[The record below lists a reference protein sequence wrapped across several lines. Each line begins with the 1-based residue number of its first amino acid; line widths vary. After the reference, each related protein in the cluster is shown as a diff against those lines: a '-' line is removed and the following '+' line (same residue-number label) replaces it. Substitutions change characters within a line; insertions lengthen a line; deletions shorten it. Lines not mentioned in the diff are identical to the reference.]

1 MPSVSLTNWRTTRR
15 AALDAVEAAHTTVH
29 GTGPGRREATR
40 QINHGYAV
48 LLAAEFQGFC
58 RELHTEAVRYLVAA
72 VPTELQLIV
81 DRALT
86 LNRQLD
92 RGNANPATLG
102 SDFGRLGLVW
112 WKSVDEV
119 ESAGADLRDE
129 LEKLNTWRNAVAHND
144 FDPKKLG
151 GTMVLTLSMVR
162 GWRKVCNQLAV
173 ALDQVL
179 ADHIATSTKALPW

>member
-29 GTGPGRREATR
+29 GTGAGRREATR

-72 VPTELQLIV
+72 VPIEMQVIV
-81 DRALT
+81 GRALT

-92 RGNANPATLG
+92 LGNANPATLG
-102 SDFGRLGLVW
+102 SDFGRLGVVW
-112 WKSVDEV
+112 WQSVDQV
-119 ESAGADLRDE
+119 EASGPDMRDE
-129 LEKLNTWRNAVAHND
+129 LEKLNAWRNAVAHND
-144 FDPKKLG
+144 FDSKKLG
-151 GTMVLTLSMVR
+151 GTILLTLSMVR
-162 GWRKVCNQLAV
+162 GWRKVCNQLAGV
-173 ALDQVL
+173 FDQVL
-179 ADHIATSTKALPW
+179 GDHIATCTKVRAW